1 MATVQVTSKINIELD
16 KVLGGVAKLDTPEL
30 GRFLSQV
37 SILLAR
43 RKAPSL
49 PEREAELL
57 QKINQGLPTA
67 FQQRY
72 DGLTTKLQA
81 DTITSAEY
89 QELLQL
95 IDQIELADAERM
107 QHLIELAQLRNLSLD
122 GLMNQLGIHHP
133 ADIVYR
139 R

>member
-1 MATVQVTSKINIELD
+1 MATVQVTSEINIELD
-16 KVLGGVAKLDTPEL
+16 KVLDGVARLDTPEL

-43 RKAPSL
+43 RKAPSI
-49 PEREAELL
+49 PKREAELL
-57 QKINQGLPTA
+57 QKINQGLATA
-67 FQQRY
+67 FQHRY
-72 DGLTTKLQA
+72 DELTTKLQA
-81 DTITSAEY
+81 DTITSEEH

-107 QHLIELAQLRNLSLD
+107 QHLIELAQLRNMSLD

-133 ADIVYR
+133 PPHA
-139 R
+139 

>member
-1 MATVQVTSKINIELD
+1 MATVQVTSEINIELD
-16 KVLGGVAKLDTPEL
+16 KVLDGVAKLDTPEL

-49 PEREAELL
+49 PKRETELL
-57 QKINQGLPTA
+57 QKINQGLPSA
-67 FQQRY
+67 LQQRY

-81 DTITSAEY
+81 ETITSAEH

-107 QHLIELAQLRNLSLD
+107 QHLVELAQLRNLSLN

-133 ADIVYR
+133 PAHV
-139 R
+139 